1 MGKIVLIIL
10 QETKKL
16 PDLKD
21 LIFNL
26 YNPVWVSAFLFFV
39 FVFLI
44 YFSYKYIYSPLLLK
58 YKSEKEKFELKTA
71 RLLVLFSELDP
82 NPIIRINSSGM
93 IVGLNKA
100 AKEKFENITVNS
112 GKIKELLSDINFDL
126 KKSIRN
132 NNSLILTQEIND
144 KTYEINFHGISYLRM
159 AQLYFLDVSARKE
172 YERQMNTYQKLLKD
186 SSAQL
191 NEILEN
197 DRRKISGMLHDSIGQ
212 NLLLIRLNI
221 MNYKRNYNN
230 GFDEKEFDRTLE
242 LLDSTILEV
251 KEVARNLRPLNIEE
265 LGLVM
270 VLKMMC
276 SKVSKEAGIKAN
288 VQIPEINVELDRELE
303 ICIYRVVQEALNNII
318 RHSKASKFAVDLTM
332 HDGTITLI
340 ISDNGIGFKP
350 RQLMDEKYFSEGIGI
365 LNMQE
370 RVERLNGIFH
380 IDSDFDSGT
389 TIISQFTIEKTSDET
404 KFEDKSSDS

>member
-370 RVERLNGIFH
+370 RVERLNGTFH
-380 IDSDFDSGT
+380 IDSDYNNGT

>member
-1 MGKIVLIIL
+1 MGKIILTIL

-16 PDLKD
+16 PELKD

-26 YNPVWVSAFLFFV
+26 YNPIWVSVFIFFV
-39 FVFLI
+39 LVFLI

-82 NPIIRINSSGM
+82 NPIIRINSSGI

-100 AKEKFENITVNS
+100 AKEKFKNITVNS

-132 NNSLILTQEIND
+132 NKSLILTQEIND

-159 AQLYFLDVSARKE
+159 AQLYFLDVSARKQ

-221 MNYKRNYNN
+221 MNYKKNHYD
-230 GFDEKEFDRTLE
+230 GFDVKEFDKTLE

-340 ISDNGIGFKP
+340 ISDDGIGFKP
-350 RQLMDEKYFSEGIGI
+350 RQLIDEKYFSEGIGI

-380 IDSDFDSGT
+380 IDSDYNNGT

>member
-1 MGKIVLIIL
+1 MGKIILTIL

-16 PDLKD
+16 PELKD

-26 YNPVWVSAFLFFV
+26 YNPIWVSVFIFFV
-39 FVFLI
+39 LVFLI

-100 AKEKFENITVNS
+100 AKEKFKNITVNS

-132 NNSLILTQEIND
+132 NKSLILTQEIND

-221 MNYKRNYNN
+221 MNYKKNHNY
-230 GFDEKEFDRTLE
+230 GFDVKEFDKTLE

-340 ISDNGIGFKP
+340 ISDDGIGFKP
-350 RQLMDEKYFSEGIGI
+350 RQLIDEKYFSEGIGI

-380 IDSDFDSGT
+380 IDSDYNNGT